1 MWEENVSVREN
12 KYMNVRG
19 ECKCAWEYK
28 YMNVKGEC
36 KCAWEYKYE
45 CERRM

>member
-1 MWEENVSVREN
+1 MRV
-12 KYMNVRG
+12 KYMNVKG

-36 KCAWEYKYE
+36 KCAWE
-45 CERRM
+45 

>member
-1 MWEENVSVREN
+1 
-12 KYMNVRG
+12 MNVRG

-28 YMNVKGEC
+28 YMNVRGEC